1 MVGCGQ
7 NHKPTTKENFDN
19 EKTQPEA
26 STSRPEFGVGDI
38 CIFTNKGSSGYK
50 GNDGKECFIVRV
62 KDPDEW
68 VNEKMPEYVIHFT
81 DGNGFGASER
91 ELKIKTSVKQ

>member
-1 MVGCGQ
+1 M
-7 NHKPTTKENFDN
+7 K
-19 EKTQPEA
+19 KTQPDV
-26 STSRPEFGVGDI
+26 SVSLPEFGVGDT

-68 VNEKMPEYVIHFT
+68 VNKKVSEYVIRFT

-91 ELKIKTSVKQ
+91 ELKLKTQTQ